1 MEHCHERTKVTE
13 KEAHII
19 VIVITLGFGS
29 AKCFISNFDRK
40 IMAFHSRIIVS
51 VAMRGY
57 CIVTLYCIVLHC
69 VILYYSVSDTVVKYP
84 KFSGTGY
91 MAFPVLRGSHE
102 RFTMVVEFRPDID
115 EGLILFSADNSD
127 VQFDFFSLTILN
139 GRLEFR

>member
-1 MEHCHERTKVTE
+1 
-13 KEAHII
+13 
-19 VIVITLGFGS
+19 
-29 AKCFISNFDRK
+29 
-40 IMAFHSRIIVS
+40 
-51 VAMRGY
+51 
-57 CIVTLYCIVLHC
+57 
-69 VILYYSVSDTVVKYP
+69 
-84 KFSGTGY
+84 